1 MASQVDLNESVSDS
15 LLESLYVGKETSNSK
30 KSALVFGDEVSS
42 GYYPYSFG
50 DNLSDL
56 IGSLDFSDDIYP
68 FFARLKH
75 TKNNGKEIIYEFF
88 TEWSIHT
95 RNFFTREC
103 WGWIFDR
110 KMIQV
115 NFYRKIKISFE
126 TAVFDMPII
135 GKFFPMQVFS
145 FFDLPSKRQPSQVF
159 VQGLAPDNFFENSFE
174 KEFDAF
180 NVTNIYFK
188 NNDAPNFIDVNIV
201 VDVNTPVTY
210 KFIENTTLND
220 FYSISGG
227 TTEDYDSLI
236 FIVTRKSIAEKE
248 RAALNMSRKIISDAL
263 IQSIANPIDSGN
275 APVNIEL
282 NQLLIY

>member
-1 MASQVDLNESVSDS
+1 MNINLQIHMQILDYAAGTNNKAIESRIFKVENIDGDVVASQVDLNESVSDS

-88 TEWSIHT
+88 SLNDPSTQEISLLE
-95 RNFFTREC
+95 NVEVEF
-103 WGWIFDR
+103 FDR
-110 KMIQV
+110 KMIQEV

-145 FFDLPSKRQPSQVF
+145 FFDLPSKGSHLKF
-159 VQGLAPDNFFENSFE
+159 S
-174 KEFDAF
+174 
-180 NVTNIYFK
+180 
-188 NNDAPNFIDVNIV
+188 
-201 VDVNTPVTY
+201 Y
-210 KFIENTTLND
+210 K
-220 FYSISGG
+220 
-227 TTEDYDSLI
+227 
-236 FIVTRKSIAEKE
+236 A
-248 RAALNMSRKIISDAL
+248 
-263 IQSIANPIDSGN
+263 
-275 APVNIEL
+275 
-282 NQLLIY
+282 